1 MPLVANL
8 VQVGDWPRTHRE
20 QLASLARATP
30 AAMAGYA
37 INTSIAVWAFY
48 TAIPNFELLL
58 WATTAYVVSGVVG
71 WRALR
76 VRPKKPLASDSA
88 WRRTAMPWVFAVLLA
103 LPWSI
108 LTARYAGILDSESE
122 IILIALAVGMA
133 ASGSVLLAPIPSAAI
148 LYMSAI
154 LLPLIFKSVLVL
166 GGKTYLVLGLL
177 GVSYW
182 FFLLALIAT
191 TARLFAQRL
200 KAMTELERSLAELSK
215 SHQET
220 ELVAMTDGLTSL
232 PNRRAFVDRIEA
244 SGSAAG
250 AQNYGLLYL
259 DLDRFKDANDAL
271 GHHVGDDLLRAV
283 GGQIQRMVRGNDF
296 VARIGG
302 DEFAVFLENV
312 TDRSLAESLCRRL
325 RACLCKP
332 FIIDGHSIEIGVSI
346 GVALS
351 AECGLVGAELLKQA
365 DLAMYAA
372 KASRQG
378 ICFFDP
384 QMQRRAEEK
393 HELEMGLRTALDRA
407 EFVLH
412 YQPICRL
419 LSDAV
424 VGCEALIRW
433 KRQDGTIRQP
443 DQFLPLADSIGLTD
457 DIGQWVIREA
467 CKQALKWPAHLSVS
481 VNLAPAHIMSKEVV
495 QQVARAL
502 RETGLEPRRLQIEI
516 TETSLLKNNSEVAEI
531 VGNLKSLRLSIALD
545 DFGTGYSSLS
555 HLVSLQFD
563 RIKIER
569 LFVSQLGKTGKNEL
583 VIKAIVELARGLGAD
598 VVAEGIETEDQLI
611 RLRSCSVALG
621 QGYLL
626 SKPLS
631 VSEVTHW
638 IEEHSILTLREE
650 RRA

>member
-1 MPLVANL
+1 MPSVANL
-8 VQVGDWPRTHRE
+8 VQVGDWSRTHRE
-20 QLASLARATP
+20 QLAGLARATP

-37 INTSIAVWAFY
+37 INTTIAVWAFY
-48 TAIPNFELLL
+48 TAIPNFELLF
-58 WATTAYVVSGVVG
+58 WAATSYVVSGVVG

-76 VRPKKPLASDSA
+76 ARPQKPSSA
-88 WRRTAMPWVFAVLLA
+88 NSPWRRTAMPWVLAVLLA

-148 LYMSAI
+148 LYMSAL

-182 FFLLALIAT
+182 FFLAALIAT

-200 KAMTELERSLAELSK
+200 KATTELERSLAELSK
-215 SHQET
+215 AHEET
-220 ELVAMTDGLTSL
+220 ELAAMTDGLTGL
-232 PNRRAFVDRIEA
+232 PNRRAFVDRLEA

-271 GHHVGDDLLRAV
+271 GHHIGDDLLRDV
-283 GGQIQRMVRGNDF
+283 GGQIQRMLRGSDF

-302 DEFAVFLENV
+302 DEFAIFLENV
-312 TDRSLAESLCRRL
+312 TDRSVAESLSRRL
-325 RACLCKP
+325 RACLSKP
-332 FIIDGHSIEIGVSI
+332 FIIDGHSIEIGASI

-365 DLAMYAA
+365 DLAMYEA
-372 KASRQG
+372 KASRLG
-378 ICFFDP
+378 VCFFDP
-384 QMQRRAEEK
+384 QMQQRAEEK
-393 HELEMGLRTALDRA
+393 HEVETGLRTAIARGEL
-407 EFVLH
+407 VLH

-419 LSDAV
+419 FSDVV
-424 VGCEALIRW
+424 VGCEALVRW
-433 KRQDGTIRQP
+433 ERSDGTIRQP
-443 DQFLPLADSIGLTD
+443 DEFLPVAESIGLTD

-467 CKQALKWPAHLSVS
+467 CQQALKWPEHLSVS
-481 VNLAPAHIMSKEVV
+481 VNLAPSQIMSREVV
-495 QQVARAL
+495 PQVARVL

-516 TETSLLKNNSEVAEI
+516 TETSLLKNTSDVAEI
-531 VGNLKSLRLSIALD
+531 AGNLKSLGLSIALD

-555 HLVSLQFD
+555 HLVSLPFD
-563 RIKIER
+563 RIKIDR
-569 LFVSQLGKTGKNEL
+569 LFVSQLGKTGKNEM
-583 VIKAIVELARGLGAD
+583 VIKAIVQLARGLGAD
-598 VVAEGIETEDQLI
+598 VVAEGIETDDQLL
-611 RLRSCSVALG
+611 RLRSCGVALG
-621 QGYLL
+621 QGYFL

-631 VSEVTHW
+631 VLEATRW
-638 IEEHSILTLREE
+638 IEHSIMARREE
-650 RRA
+650 RSA

>member
-1 MPLVANL
+1 MPSVANL
-8 VQVGDWPRTHRE
+8 VQVGDWSRTHRE

-37 INTSIAVWAFY
+37 INTTIAVWAFY
-48 TAIPNFELLL
+48 TAIPNFELLF
-58 WATTAYVVSGVVG
+58 WAATSYVVSGVVG

-76 VRPKKPLASDSA
+76 GRPQKPSSA
-88 WRRTAMPWVFAVLLA
+88 NSPWRRTAMPWVFAVLLA

-148 LYMSAI
+148 LYMSAL

-182 FFLLALIAT
+182 FFLAALIAT

-200 KAMTELERSLAELSK
+200 QATTKLERSLGELSK
-215 SHQET
+215 AHEET
-220 ELVAMTDGLTSL
+220 ELAAMTDGLTGL
-232 PNRRAFVDRIEA
+232 PNRRAFVDRLEA

-250 AQNYGLLYL
+250 EQNYGLLYL

-271 GHHVGDDLLRAV
+271 GHHIGDDLLRAV
-283 GGQIQRMVRGNDF
+283 GGQIQRMLRGNDF

-302 DEFAVFLENV
+302 DEFAIFLENV
-312 TDRSLAESLCRRL
+312 TDRSVAESLSRQL
-325 RACLCKP
+325 RACLSKP
-332 FIIDGHSIEIGVSI
+332 LIIDGHSIEIGASI

-365 DLAMYAA
+365 DLAMYEA
-372 KASRQG
+372 KASRLG
-378 ICFFDP
+378 VCFFDP

-393 HELEMGLRTALDRA
+393 HEVETGLRTAIARGEL
-407 EFVLH
+407 VLH

-419 LSDAV
+419 FSDVV
-424 VGCEALIRW
+424 VGCEALVRW
-433 KRQDGTIRQP
+433 ERSDGTIRQP
-443 DQFLPLADSIGLTD
+443 DEFLPVAESIGLTD

-467 CKQALKWPAHLSVS
+467 CQQALKWPEHLSVS
-481 VNLAPAHIMSKEVV
+481 VNLAPSQIMSREVV
-495 QQVARAL
+495 PQVARVL

-516 TETSLLKNNSEVAEI
+516 TETSLLKNTSDVAEI
-531 VGNLKSLRLSIALD
+531 AGNLKSLGLSIALD

-555 HLVSLQFD
+555 HLVSLPFD
-563 RIKIER
+563 RIKIDR
-569 LFVSQLGKTGKNEL
+569 LFVSQLGNTGKNEM
-583 VIKAIVELARGLGAD
+583 VIKAIVQLARGLGAD
-598 VVAEGIETEDQLI
+598 VVAEGIETDDQLL
-611 RLRSCSVALG
+611 RLRSCGVALG
-621 QGYLL
+621 QGYFL

-631 VSEVTHW
+631 VLEATRW
-638 IEEHSILTLREE
+638 IEHSIMARREE
-650 RRA
+650 RSA

>member
-8 VQVGDWPRTHRE
+8 VHVGDWPRTHRE

-37 INTSIAVWAFY
+37 INTSIGVWAFY

-58 WATTAYVVSGVVG
+58 WATTAYIVSGVVG
-71 WRALR
+71 WRAVR
-76 VRPKKPLASDSA
+76 TRPKKPIASDSA
-88 WRRTAMPWVFAVLLA
+88 LSKTAMPWVFAVLLA

-108 LTARYAGILDSESE
+108 LTARYAGILDSHSE

-166 GGKTYLVLGLL
+166 GGKTYFVLGLL

-182 FFLLALIAT
+182 FFLAALITT
-191 TARLFAQRL
+191 TAKLFAQRL
-200 KAMTELERSLAELSK
+200 KATTELERSLAELSK
-215 SHQET
+215 AHEET
-220 ELVAMTDGLTSL
+220 ELAAMTDGLTGL
-232 PNRRAFVDRIEA
+232 PNRRAFVDRLEA

-271 GHHVGDDLLRAV
+271 GHHIGDDLLRAV

-302 DEFAVFLENV
+302 DEFAIFLENV
-312 TDRSLAESLCRRL
+312 TDRSLAESLSRRL
-325 RACLCKP
+325 RACLSKP
-332 FIIDGHSIEIGVSI
+332 IIIDGHSIEIGASI

-365 DLAMYAA
+365 DLAMYEA
-372 KASRQG
+372 KASRLG
-378 ICFFDP
+378 VCFFDP

-393 HELEMGLRTALDRA
+393 HELEMGLRTAIARGEL
-407 EFVLH
+407 VLH
-412 YQPICRL
+412 FQPICRL
-419 LSDAV
+419 LSNAV
-424 VGCEALIRW
+424 IGCEALVRW
-433 KRQDGTIRQP
+433 ERSDGTVRQP
-443 DQFLPLADSIGLTD
+443 DEFLPVAESIGLTD

-467 CKQALKWPAHLSVS
+467 CQQALKWPGNLSVS
-481 VNLAPAHIMSKEVV
+481 VNLAPSQIMSREVV
-495 QQVARAL
+495 PQVARAL

-516 TETSLLKNNSEVAEI
+516 TETSLLKNISDVAEI
-531 VGNLKSLRLSIALD
+531 AGNLKSLGLSIALD

-555 HLVSLQFD
+555 HLVSLPFD
-563 RIKIER
+563 RIKIDR
-569 LFVSQLGKTGKNEL
+569 LFVSQLGKTGKNEM
-583 VIKAIVELARGLGAD
+583 VIKAIVQLARGLGAD
-598 VVAEGIETEDQLI
+598 VVAEGIETDDQLL
-611 RLRSCSVALG
+611 RLRSCGVALG
-621 QGYLL
+621 QGYFL

-631 VSEVTHW
+631 VLEATRW
-638 IEEHSILTLREE
+638 IEHSIMSGREE
-650 RRA
+650 RSA